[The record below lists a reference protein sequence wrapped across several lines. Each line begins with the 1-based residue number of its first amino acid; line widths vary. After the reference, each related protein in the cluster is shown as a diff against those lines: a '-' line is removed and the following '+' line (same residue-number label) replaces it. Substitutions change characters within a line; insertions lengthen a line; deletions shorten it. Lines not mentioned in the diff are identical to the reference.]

1 MLFRKKESSP
11 PEGMVFLTTAGDIIE
26 AEVIESRLKASG
38 IPILRKH
45 RGPGGYM
52 AVLLGFS
59 TYGIDLFVPED
70 RADVA
75 KSILESADGISD
87 EDILSDPSFND
98 ESVRAANEEYL
109 KKLDRRNIWMA
120 VFFIAAIP
128 VLIYFISVNM

>member
-1 MLFRKKESSP
+1 MFFRKIKSNP
-11 PEGMVFLTTAGDIIE
+11 PEGMAFITTASDVIE

-38 IPILRKH
+38 IPVLKKH
-45 RGPGGYM
+45 RGPGGYI
-52 AVLLGFS
+52 AVVLGNS
-59 TYGIDLFVPED
+59 TYGIDMFVPED
-70 RADVA
+70 RADEA

-120 VFFIAAIP
+120 VFFIAAIA